1 MKTIDS
7 FTGDYW
13 FLSNF
18 YYCQIKMDN
27 AIYPSTEHAFQA
39 AKTLDLNARKPF
51 YKHPLPTQGEA
62 KRMGRKL
69 KLRQD
74 WESVKLQV
82 MEDLLICKF
91 ADPVLKQKLLDTDD
105 AKLVEGNNWGDSFY
119 GVDIRKGGQNHL
131 GRLLM
136 KIRESMVNNAT

>member
-7 FTGDYW
+7 FTGDYK

-18 YYCQIKMDN
+18 YHCQIKLDGT
-27 AIYPSTEHAFQA
+27 IYPSTEHAFQA

-51 YKHPLPTQGEA
+51 YKHPLPTEGEA

-82 MEDLLICKF
+82 MEDLLIYKF
-91 ADPVLKQKLLDTDD
+91 TDPILKQMLLDTGD
-105 AKLVEGNNWGDSFY
+105 AKLVEGNTWNDQFW
-119 GVDIRKGGQNHL
+119 GVDVRKGGQNHL

-136 KIRESMVNNAT
+136 KIRESMANNAT